1 MKERESAKLN
11 SHALSMFF
19 LASTIFGVK
28 SIILLVYSTAPGD
41 YVAVYENVTGL
52 SLVIVSAAYWVITTV
67 LQATGASDYVQAECT
82 NAYVVFVGAM
92 FLSSVTMLLECREKN
107 SVLCRYQYPFSF
119 PAGIETGLH
128 VGMMTLFL
136 LLTVSYASSVKW
148 NRPFFL
154 KSFLWGGVFLVVVG
168 NMLMVY
174 TAFLGAVTS
183 CGRDVP
189 LTQVTTVAKNT
200 TYVVVTTISLLCI
213 LLPFLLKE
221 FTSLLGDND
230 GNDKEKGIV
239 WNNIHKWGSGG
250 VNILFVALILGGM
263 GTAFVI
269 LILGV
274 NDSQFR
280 GLNIWI
286 HIITICLGV
295 TWPVYSWFIVQP
307 VSLVMGKSEAS
318 YATFPLRYTR
328 GVAHKHV

>member
-1 MKERESAKLN
+1 MRERESAKLN

-28 SIILLVYSTAPGD
+28 SIVLLVYSTAPGEH
-41 YVAVYENVTGL
+41 VAVYENVTGL
-52 SLVIVSAAYWVITTV
+52 SLLIVSAAYWVITSI
-67 LQATGASDYVQAECT
+67 LQATAASDYLHAECT
-82 NAYVVFVGAM
+82 NAYVVFVCAM
-92 FLSSVTMLLECREKN
+92 FLSSITMLLECRDKN

-128 VGMMTLFL
+128 VGMMSLFF

-154 KSFLWGGVFLVVVG
+154 KSFLWTGLFLVVVC
-168 NMLMVY
+168 NILMVY

-189 LTQVTTVAKNT
+189 LTQVTTVGKNT
-200 TYVVVTTISLLCI
+200 TYVVVITISLLGM
-213 LLPFLLKE
+213 LAPFILKE
-221 FTSLLGDND
+221 FTSLLGV
-230 GNDKEKGIV
+230 GNDQKPKGIV
-239 WNNIHKWGSGG
+239 WNNIHKWGSDG
-250 VNILFVALILGGM
+250 VNIISVALILGGM
-263 GTAFVI
+263 GTTFVI

-274 NDSQFR
+274 NDSQFH

-286 HIITICLGV
+286 HIISMGLGV
-295 TWPVYSWFIVQP
+295 SWPVYSWFIVQP
-307 VSLVMGKSEAS
+307 VSFVMGKSEAS
-318 YATFPLRYTR
+318 YPPFPLRYTR